1 MTRSFR
7 TIVLETGVVGGL
19 LFTIHASIPYC
30 GSWPLIWP
38 ALAGGTAVWLAT
50 REPQLHPWR
59 TGLAAALL
67 SGLITGA
74 IAFIGTSVVVYVAL
88 HTGMARSAV
97 RQAGVS
103 PGFVTS
109 MGMIALAML
118 GLVDVV
124 VAFAAGALMLPVRYF
139 QMRRAHT

>member
-1 MTRSFR
+1 MTRSLR
-7 TIVLETGVVGGL
+7 KIVLELGIVGGL

-30 GSWPLIWP
+30 YSWPLIWP
-38 ALAGGTAVWLAT
+38 ALAGATAAWLTT
-50 REPQLHPWR
+50 RESQAHRWR
-59 TGLAAALL
+59 TGLNAALL
-67 SGLITGA
+67 TGIIVGV
-74 IAFIGTSVVVYVAL
+74 IAFVGTSIVVYVAL

-97 RQAGVS
+97 QQTGVS
-103 PGFVTS
+103 PRFITS

-118 GLVDVV
+118 GLIDVV